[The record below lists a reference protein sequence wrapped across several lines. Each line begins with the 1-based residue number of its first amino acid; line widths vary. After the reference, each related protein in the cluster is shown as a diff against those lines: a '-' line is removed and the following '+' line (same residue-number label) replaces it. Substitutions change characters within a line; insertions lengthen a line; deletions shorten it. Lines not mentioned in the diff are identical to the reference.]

1 MKRTRRTRYIIS
13 GLLLIALPIL
23 LAQVLLKKDA
33 APIVKKKSVPNTP
46 REANPLLQELL
57 NDYDKEI
64 IALATEANTPGA
76 AIAVVHDST
85 IVFLKPY
92 GVKKA
97 GGSDSID
104 VNTVFRLASVS
115 KCFASFLAGILVE
128 DTVFSWDDPVINYV
142 PKF

>member
-33 APIVKKKSVPNTP
+33 APIVKKKSAPSPPKET
-46 REANPLLQELL
+46 NPLLQELL

-64 IALATEANTPGA
+64 IALAQEASTPGA

-85 IVFLKPY
+85 IVFLKAY

-97 GGSDSID
+97 G
-104 VNTVFRLASVS
+104 VLR
-115 KCFASFLAGILVE
+115 
-128 DTVFSWDDPVINYV
+128 FS
-142 PKF
+142 